1 MINILI
7 FIGKFI
13 LVLVLCT
20 LFLTP
25 ITIAME
31 ASSGHYCYKPK
42 SHPTKSP
49 NEVKNKIKIK

>member
-20 LFLTP
+20 LFFIP
-25 ITIAME
+25 ITIVME
-31 ASSGHYCYKPK
+31 ISSGHYCYKPK
-42 SHPTKSP
+42 SHPANSP
-49 NEVKNKIKIK
+49 NEVKNKFK

>member
-1 MINILI
+1 MISVLI

-13 LVLVLCT
+13 LTIVLCT
-20 LFLTP
+20 LFFIP

-31 ASSGHYCYKPK
+31 TSSGHYCYKPK
-42 SHPTKSP
+42 SHPAKSP

>member
-20 LFLTP
+20 LFPIP

-42 SHPTKSP
+42 SHPAKST